1 MRLKISWNA
10 DNGLLMFTDAS
21 SPHIALSADFASLG
35 KLDPKNMFDNN
46 TEDKENE
53 TDKRSSIVIGKINA
67 RNLFENNFEDSSR
80 ADTNKSHIPV
90 GKINTKDIFP
100 EADDTTKSA
109 AKIDI
114 KVGKLKIKEEELFE
128 SKDDLADKTVV
139 RVGKLPASELFTSSP
154 TEEKVEAAKFY
165 KPTVQPKK
173 LKVAELFAPE
183 KENTAE
189 SR

>member
-1 MRLKISWNA
+1 
-10 DNGLLMFTDAS
+10 
-21 SPHIALSADFASLG
+21 
-35 KLDPKNMFDNN
+35 MFDNN

-67 RNLFENNFEDSSR
+67 RNLFENNFEDSSI
-80 ADTNKSHIPV
+80 NKSHIPV

-100 EADDTTKSA
+100 EVSDTAKST

-139 RVGKLPASELFTSSP
+139 RVGKLNASELFTSSP

-173 LKVAELFAPE
+173 LKVAELFTPE
-183 KENTAE
+183 KENTADI
-189 SR
+189 R

>member
-1 MRLKISWNA
+1 MLK
-10 DNGLLMFTDAS
+10 
-21 SPHIALSADFASLG
+21 ADFATLG

-67 RNLFENNFEDSSR
+67 RNLFENNFEDGSR
-80 ADTNKSHIPV
+80 PEINKSHIPV
-90 GKINTKDIFP
+90 GKINTRDIFP
-100 EADDTTKSA
+100 EANDTSKATS
-109 AKIDI
+109 KIDI

-128 SKDDLADKTVV
+128 TKDDPADKTVV
-139 RVGKLPASELFTSSP
+139 RVGKLAARELFTSSP
-154 TEEKVEAAKFY
+154 TEEKAEAAKFY